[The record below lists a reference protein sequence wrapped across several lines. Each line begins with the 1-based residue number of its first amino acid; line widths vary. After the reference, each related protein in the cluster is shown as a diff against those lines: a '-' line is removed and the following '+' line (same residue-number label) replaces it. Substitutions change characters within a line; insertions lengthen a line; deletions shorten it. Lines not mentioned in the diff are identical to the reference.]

1 MQMGPSI
8 GVPSA
13 FHATGSRP
21 VISIIG
27 AGLTPF
33 LDTFL
38 PRRCLHCLVEMR
50 LPGPLCLSCFRVL
63 EQCAI
68 PGVELPGVTASGRT
82 VMAASY
88 YRGGSPLRAVHR
100 AAKYDEHEAC
110 ARWLARYMARRI
122 PFERLGCVDV
132 CAPVPSHPARLLDR
146 GLDIA
151 LALAKGL
158 TQGQKWSIASDLL
171 VRRHLG
177 IPQNELGREERLHN
191 VMNVFGPGTGVA
203 AAAASGVDS
212 AAGIASRPLNV
223 LLVDDVVTTGATLD
237 ACASILEARGHRVV
251 LAALAFRREIFQR
264 TG

>member
-1 MQMGPSI
+1 
-8 GVPSA
+8 
-13 FHATGSRP
+13 
-21 VISIIG
+21 
-27 AGLTPF
+27 
-33 LDTFL
+33 
-38 PRRCLHCLVEMR
+38 
-50 LPGPLCLSCFRVL
+50 
-63 EQCAI
+63 
-68 PGVELPGVTASGRT
+68 
-82 VMAASY
+82 
-88 YRGGSPLRAVHR
+88 
-100 AAKYDEHEAC
+100 
-110 ARWLARYMARRI
+110 MARRI

-191 VMNVFGPGTGVA
+191 VMHVFGPGTGVA
-203 AAAASGVDS
+203 AAGV
-212 AAGIASRPLNV
+212 AGDAGTVDKPLNV